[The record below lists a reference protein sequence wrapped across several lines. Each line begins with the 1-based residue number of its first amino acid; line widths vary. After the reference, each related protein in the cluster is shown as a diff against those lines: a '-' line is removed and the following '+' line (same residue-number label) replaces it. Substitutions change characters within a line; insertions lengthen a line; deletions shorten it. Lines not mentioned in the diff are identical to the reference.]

1 MPLNITTE
9 NPHYA
14 LLESEQPY
22 GPSYGVQYLTPTGHF
37 MQVEDISC
45 DRIFVEKMVELF
57 NLCELP
63 PERLYRIILPWWRG
77 STALQTGAKSVP
89 PSGALL
95 ALVSVRVSFAADTR
109 RRQEIWG

>member
-1 MPLNITTE
+1 VYDNSILEITFFYRTECYRTMPLNITTE

-63 PERLYRIILPWWRG
+63 PERLYRIIEHLLP
-77 STALQTGAKSVP
+77 
-89 PSGALL
+89 
-95 ALVSVRVSFAADTR
+95 
-109 RRQEIWG
+109 

>member
-37 MQVEDISC
+37 MQVEDISWSSFS
-45 DRIFVEKMVELF
+45 I
-57 NLCELP
+57 
-63 PERLYRIILPWWRG
+63 
-77 STALQTGAKSVP
+77 S
-89 PSGALL
+89 
-95 ALVSVRVSFAADTR
+95 VSFHLNGFTAS
-109 RRQEIWG
+109 